1 MGVRFLGAPAL
12 PGLSTTRI
20 VVRFPPLVGAMEMAA
35 MKHDARVVANSLIE
49 KGGEAGFGLTPLE
62 IIKLV
67 YFCHG
72 WMLGLYRRPLIEQ
85 HVQAWRYGPVVAD
98 VYHSLK
104 QHGGDPVTEPIRF
117 ETAVPKADFDELES
131 DLVRQ
136 VYDVYGQLG
145 GITLSRLTH
154 APGTP
159 WHTVWNKE
167 GRNATIPN
175 ALIQE
180 HYAAKAKDS

>member
-1 MGVRFLGAPAL
+1 
-12 PGLSTTRI
+12 
-20 VVRFPPLVGAMEMAA
+20 
-35 MKHDARVVANSLIE
+35 MKHDARTIANSLIE
-49 KGGEAGFGLTPLE
+49 RGVEAGSYLTPLE

-85 HVQAWRYGPVVAD
+85 NVQAWRYGPVVAD
-98 VYHSLK
+98 VYHCLK
-104 QHGGDPVTEPIRF
+104 KHGGDPVANPIQFSRSMPQ
-117 ETAVPKADFDELES
+117 EDFDEFES

-136 VYDVYGQLG
+136 VYDVYGHLG

-159 WHTVWNKE
+159 WHTVWRSE
-167 GRNATIPN
+167 GKNSTIPN
-175 ALIQE
+175 ALIQD
-180 HYAAKAKDS
+180 HYAAKARSS